1 MRGAGAVSA
10 PSYAPNY
17 AADRAEIE
25 DLMARYLFAMDW
37 GDFDAYGDMFTEDG
51 ELEYARGTAKGRDAI
66 GESVRAFKQAIGG
79 FYKDSHG
86 NPAILRHIIAQ
97 TVIRVEGDRAFA
109 VALWWEMA
117 NDGPGDKPK
126 AGTFGTYED
135 ELVRQDGR
143 WLFAKRRILNEFLE
157 GRATGETNP
166 VLLMDRRAEAGR

>member
-1 MRGAGAVSA
+1 MSTQSQQDYSGR
-10 PSYAPNY
+10 YAQ
-17 AADRAEIE
+17 DRAEIE

-37 GDFDAYGDMFTEDG
+37 GDFEAYGTMFTEDG
-51 ELEYARGTAKGRDAI
+51 ELEYARGTARGRAAI

-79 FYKDSHG
+79 IYTDSKG

-97 TVIRVEGDRAFA
+97 TVIRIEGDRAWSTAF
-109 VALWWEMA
+109 WWEMA

-143 WLFAKRRILNEFLE
+143 WLFTRRRILNEFLE

-166 VLLMDRRAEAGR
+166 VRGIDARAGAA

>member
-1 MRGAGAVSA
+1 MSQ
-10 PSYAPNY
+10 PSYAQ
-17 AADRAEIE
+17 DRAAIE

-37 GDFDAYGDMFTEDG
+37 GDYDAYTAMFTEDG
-51 ELEYARGTAKGRDAI
+51 ELEYARGTAKGRAAI
-66 GESVRAFKQAIGG
+66 GESVRAFKQAIGAI
-79 FYKDSHG
+79 YTDSTG
-86 NPAILRHIIAQ
+86 KPAILRHILAQ

-135 ELVRQDGR
+135 ELVRQDGQ
-143 WLFAKRRILNEFLE
+143 WLFRKRRILNEFLD

-166 VLLMDRRAEAGR
+166 VLLMDQRAKEAAA

>member
-1 MRGAGAVSA
+1 LEPSVSG
-10 PSYAPNY
+10 PSYAQ
-17 AADRAEIE
+17 DRAEIE

-37 GDFDAYGDMFTEDG
+37 ADYDAYAEMFTEDG

-79 FYKDSHG
+79 IYKDSKG
-86 NPAILRHIIAQ
+86 NPALLRHIIAQ
-97 TVIRVEGDRAFA
+97 TVIRIEGDRAFA
-109 VALWWEMA
+109 VAFWWEMA

-143 WLFAKRRILNEFLE
+143 WLFSRRRILNEFLD

-166 VLLMDRRAEAGR
+166 VLLLDKRAEAAR

>member
-1 MRGAGAVSA
+1 MNAR
-10 PSYAPNY
+10 SYAQ
-17 AADRAEIE
+17 DRAEIE

-37 GDFDAYGDMFTEDG
+37 ADYDAYAEMFTEDG
-51 ELEYARGTAKGRDAI
+51 ELEYARGTAKGRAAI
-66 GESVRAFKQAIGG
+66 GESVRAFKAAIGQI
-79 FYKDSHG
+79 YTDSRG
-86 NPAILRHIIAQ
+86 RPAILRHILAQ

-143 WLFAKRRILNEFLE
+143 WLFSKRRILNEFLD

-166 VLLMDRRAEAGR
+166 VLLLDQRAKACAR